1 MTITTIGLDLAKS
14 VFQIHGV
21 DAEGRAVLR
30 RRLRRPDLLS
40 FFERLAPCIV
50 AMEACSSAH
59 HWARE
64 LVALGHDVRL
74 IPPQYAKPYVKR
86 NKTDAADAE
95 AICEAAGRPTMRFVP
110 IKTKESQA
118 LLALHRVR
126 SLLVRQRT
134 AAVNSARG
142 LLGEFGIVAPKGI
155 QRVGELRNRMEEAG
169 ESVLP
174 HEARLALT
182 ALFDHLDAL
191 SVKIGTVEDGILAW
205 HKTSKESQRLATAP
219 GVGPLTATA
228 LVAAIGDGAQ
238 FQSARHFAAWLGLT
252 PRISASGGREHIGR
266 ISKSGDRYLRTLLI
280 HGARAIVGA
289 TFRQKVKPRP
299 WLQALMARR
308 PINVAAVAVAHK
320 TARALWAM
328 LRRGET
334 YRRPASLEAAA

>member
-14 VFQIHGV
+14 VFQIYGV

-30 RRLRRPDLLS
+30 RRLRRQDLLA
-40 FFERLAPCIV
+40 FFARLAPCIV

-95 AICEAAGRPTMRFVP
+95 AICDAVGRPTMRFVP
-110 IKTKESQA
+110 IKRKESQA

-142 LLGEFGIVAPKGI
+142 LLGEFGLVAPKGI
-155 QRVGELRNRMEEAG
+155 RRVGELRRSMEEASRKRSSPRG
-169 ESVLP
+169 ARGSHGP
-174 HEARLALT
+174 FRSPRRTDREAR
-182 ALFDHLDAL
+182 H
-191 SVKIGTVEDGILAW
+191 GRGGILAW

-219 GVGPLTATA
+219 GVACTLT
-228 LVAAIGDGAQ
+228 
-238 FQSARHFAAWLGLT
+238 SRSERPSNPPGLT
-252 PRISASGGREHIGR
+252 CA
-266 ISKSGDRYLRTLLI
+266 KLLDR
-280 HGARAIVGA
+280 
-289 TFRQKVKPRP
+289 
-299 WLQALMARR
+299 ARR
-308 PINVAAVAVAHK
+308 PSRRRQRRAGGCAGRVLVASWPCRLSGGHRIEPAPVAPPS
-320 TARALWAM
+320 RA
-328 LRRGET
+328 
-334 YRRPASLEAAA
+334 

>member
-14 VFQIHGV
+14 AFQIHGV
-21 DAEGRAVLR
+21 DADGRTVLK
-30 RRLRRPDLLS
+30 RRPRRQDPLS
-40 FFERLAPCIV
+40 FFERLAPCVV

-74 IPPQYAKPYVKR
+74 IPAQYAKPYVKR
-86 NKTDAADAE
+86 NKTDAE

-110 IKTKESQA
+110 IKTRESRA
-118 LLALHRVR
+118 VLALHRVR

-134 AAVNSARG
+134 ASVNSARG
-142 LLGEFGIVAPKGI
+142 LLGEFGLVAPKGI
-155 QRVGELRNRMEEAG
+155 GRVGELRRGMEEASP
-169 ESVLP
+169 SVLP
-174 HEARLALT
+174 DEARSALT

-191 SVKIGTVEDGILAW
+191 TVKIKAVEDEILAW
-205 HKTSKESQRLATAP
+205 HRTSRESQRLATAP

-252 PRISASGGREHIGR
+252 PRISASGGKERIGR
-266 ISKSGDRYLRTLLI
+266 ISRGGDRYLRTLLI
-280 HGARAIVGA
+280 HGARALVGT

-299 WLQALMARR
+299 WLLALMARR

-320 TARALWAM
+320 TARALRAM
-328 LRRGET
+328 LRRGEA
-334 YRRPASLEAAA
+334 YRHPTKAAA

>member
-1 MTITTIGLDLAKS
+1 MTIATIGLDLAKS

-155 QRVGELRNRMEEAG
+155 QRVGELRNRMEDAG

-205 HKTSKESQRLATAP
+205 HKTSKESRRLATAP

-266 ISKSGDRYLRTLLI
+266 ISTVAPGVISAGRDLDDPTHQPDRPSAGMVADESEAHLGTSAKMPI
-280 HGARAIVGA
+280 ASSARYP
-289 TFRQKVKPRP
+289 PRSP
-299 WLQALMARR
+299 
-308 PINVAAVAVAHK
+308 
-320 TARALWAM
+320 
-328 LRRGET
+328 
-334 YRRPASLEAAA
+334 PASAVSHCFPAAPPPRV

>member
-1 MTITTIGLDLAKS
+1 MTSVSTIGLDLAKS
-14 VFQIHGV
+14 VFQIHGI
-21 DAEGRAVLR
+21 DAEGQAVMK
-30 RRLRRPDLLS
+30 RRLRRQELLA
-40 FFERLAPCIV
+40 FFERLEPCLV

-110 IKTKESQA
+110 IKTRESQA

-142 LLGEFGIVAPKGI
+142 LLGEFGLVAPKGI
-155 QRVGELRNRMEEAG
+155 QRVRELRSRMEEAG

-174 HEARLALT
+174 
-182 ALFDHLDAL
+182 
-191 SVKIGTVEDGILAW
+191 
-205 HKTSKESQRLATAP
+205 P

-266 ISKSGDRYLRTLLI
+266 ISKGGDRYLRTLLI
-280 HGARAIVGA
+280 HGARAMVGTA
-289 TFRQKVKPRP
+289 FRQKAKPRP

-320 TARALWAM
+320 TARVLWAM
-328 LRRGET
+328 LRQGEV
-334 YRRPASLEAAA
+334 YRRPDSLEAAA